1 VFAAAEA
8 EVARAWEDAERDR
21 CTVHLQPL
29 PSEPLDALPAGV
41 CAVTPV
47 PYVLPV
53 REFVIEDDDM

>member
-1 VFAAAEA
+1 M
-8 EVARAWEDAERDR
+8 ARAWEDAERDR